1 MKKYVRSASY
11 RRQHTASLPDAIS
24 ALHSDIRAVARC
36 ENQAELD
43 ACEIKSYNPKY
54 IKKVWE
60 DLAEKQGITDFDEK
74 IDMILEWLQNT
85 MQFYKTDMN
94 KYFEEVKAADAVIQ
108 KIMHYLDTVPNY
120 CYSFTSTDSIF
131 EIEPLTPEDADLSR
145 SSLQQFIDNLLEAL
159 GGRYYGTG
167 RGGSWTSWNVL
178 IDGIEFQI
186 GPSNDGSCWII
197 REV

>member
-1 MKKYVRSASY
+1 MKRSVRSASY

-24 ALHSDIRAVARC
+24 ALRSDIRTVARC
-36 ENQAELD
+36 ENQSELD
-43 ACEIKSYNPKY
+43 TCEIKSYNPKY

-60 DLAEKQGITDFDEK
+60 NLAEKHGITDFDEK

-85 MQFYKTDMN
+85 MQYYKTDMN
-94 KYFEEVKAADAVIQ
+94 KYSEEIKTADTVIN
-108 KIMHYLDTVPNY
+108 KIMDYMKTVSDY
-120 CYSFTSTDSIF
+120 CYQFSSTDSTF
-131 EIEPLTPEDADLSR
+131 EIEPMDGADLSR
-145 SSLQQFIDNLLEAL
+145 SSLQKFIDNLLEAL

-186 GPSNDGSCWII
+186 GPSGDGSCWTI

>member
-1 MKKYVRSASY
+1 MKRYIRSESY

-24 ALHSDIRAVARC
+24 ALRSDIKTIARC

-43 ACEIKSYNPKY
+43 TCEIKSYNSKY

-74 IDMILEWLQNT
+74 IDMILEWLQNS
-85 MQFYKTDMN
+85 MQYYKADMD
-94 KYFEEVKAADAVIQ
+94 KYSEEVKTADAVIN
-108 KIMHYLDTVPNY
+108 KIMNYMKTVTDY
-120 CYSFTSTDSIF
+120 CYSFNSVDSIF
-131 EIEPLTPEDADLSR
+131 EIEPMDGSDLSR

-186 GPSNDGSCWII
+186 GPSDDRSCWII
-197 REV
+197 REI